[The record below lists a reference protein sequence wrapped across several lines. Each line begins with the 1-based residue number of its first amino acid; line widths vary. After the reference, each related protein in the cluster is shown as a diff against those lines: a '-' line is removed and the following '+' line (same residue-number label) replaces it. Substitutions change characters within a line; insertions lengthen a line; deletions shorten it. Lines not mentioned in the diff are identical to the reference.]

1 MKKRVV
7 VTGMGA
13 ITPIGSGIA
22 DFWDGIKT
30 GKCGVD
36 KISAFD
42 ASEFSVSMAAEVKD
56 FSPNQYMDKKEAK
69 RMDRFCQFA
78 VAASQMAIDD
88 SGIDLKNVNKNK
100 FGVIIGS
107 GVGGIS
113 TIETEIAKLNSKGPS
128 KVSPF
133 FIPMLISNMASGLV
147 AIRFEAKGVN
157 MSVVTAC
164 ASGANA
170 IGESFRKIQSGL
182 CDIML
187 TGGSEASVT
196 PATVAGFASM
206 TALCTAD
213 DKTRASI
220 PFDKERSG
228 FVMGEGSG
236 MLLLEEYEHAVS
248 RGAKIYAEVVGYGA
262 TCDAYHMTT
271 PEPNG
276 LGAAG
281 AITAAIEDAGISK
294 DEIGYIN
301 AHGTSTPYNDK
312 FETLAIKNVFG
323 ERAYSI
329 PVSSTKSMTG
339 HLIGGAGAIEA
350 IVIAMALKDGFLPP
364 TINHKVADPDCDL
377 DIIPNVGRNAEI
389 NYALSNSLG
398 FGGHNTVLLL
408 KKV

>member
-1 MKKRVV
+1 
-7 VTGMGA
+7 MGA
-13 ITPIGSGIA
+13 ITPIGNGLEN
-22 DFWDGIKT
+22 FWEGIKS
-30 GKCGVD
+30 GKCGID
-36 KISAFD
+36 EITAFD
-42 ASEFSVSMAAEVKD
+42 TTDFTVKLAAEVKD
-56 FSPNQYMDKKEAK
+56 FDPSQFMDKKEAK

-78 VAASQMAIDD
+78 IASSQMAMDD
-88 SGIDLKNVNKNK
+88 SGLNPEQIDKKK

-107 GVGGIS
+107 GVGGIN
-113 TIETEIAKLNSKGPS
+113 TIETEIAKLNSKGPG

-133 FIPMLISNMASGLV
+133 FIPMIISNMASGLV
-147 AIRFEAKGVN
+147 AIRFKAQGVN

-164 ASGANA
+164 ASGGNA
-170 IGESFRKIQSGL
+170 IGESFKKIQSGV

-187 TGGSEASVT
+187 AGGSEASVT

-206 TALCTAD
+206 TALCAGE
-213 DKTRASI
+213 DKNRASI

-236 MLLLEEYEHAVS
+236 MLILEEYEHAIA
-248 RGAKIYAEVVGYGA
+248 RGARIYSEIVGYGA

-276 LGAAG
+276 LGAAS
-281 AITAAIEDAGISK
+281 AIEFAIQDAGISK
-294 DEIGYIN
+294 KDIGYIN

-323 ERAYSI
+323 ADAYKI

-350 IVIAMALKDGFLPP
+350 IVVSMAIKEGYLPP
-364 TINHKVADPDCDL
+364 TINHRVADPDCDL
-377 DIIPNVGRNAEI
+377 DIIPNEGRYCDIE
-389 NYALSNSLG
+389 YALSNSLG
-398 FGGHNTVLLL
+398 FGGHNTILVF
-408 KKV
+408 KKVS